1 MQNIP
6 TGLQALMQASAVL
19 QNTAAPTAPGPQGQQ
34 PTVANRVMQQ
44 GMAQAGKQ
52 AGIANAMMMQKAQQ
66 QQRMAQDPQAVA
78 QMAAQMLKQGV
89 GGLPVNMQ
97 FKDGGIIGFDDG
109 GTVRAGVRKT
119 PSPQFDKENQ
129 QLILEYLKQLGDMK
143 LMAGLAMQEG
153 NPTIAQLL
161 ASKRIGDGEA
171 SLGAM
176 GTPSDLQAI
185 MAGYSRPLA
194 GGRVGVNAT
203 IPKYSPRDPQFGLSY
218 SKQFADGGII
228 GFQEGGQPRFG
239 TAEWERLRQ
248 EEMERLGI
256 RNPLEA
262 VGEYLRGLVPDKP
275 IGSGAVDRRRKELEA
290 ARQDPSMVLSP
301 VLRDTVAPDQEQKP
315 QAGAPVQEFPD
326 GLPREIPSETGA
338 QLGATPVKRDTAGST
353 PPPAPP
359 QEDVIAA
366 LQAQLAG
373 LQVERPVA
381 PTMEQ
386 IASQAKGLLPS
397 PETGIERI
405 RKISE
410 DRERA
415 IEGMPNLEREGIAA
429 LEEAKA
435 ARKALLQKR
444 REDDSYDTLRAF
456 FRGLYTRGNDFDVA
470 RMGIKARDEQDSL
483 ADLNHANSIL
493 KLRQAEQARQ
503 LGKFDRQ
510 EALEREALSQMDKY
524 SDNVAKSM
532 QVTGTLLANVYN
544 TDAQSVSQTLNR
556 QAQQLIELAKLKQQY
571 EQQNDTRQVQRI
583 TALQGQLTNAL
594 RNVNSKVDEKYK
606 TLLMIVNGPGGAQAI
621 DKDQNLQKQL
631 GDYRKELE
639 TARAEFNI
647 PQLEQVLQSE
657 ISRYTGV
664 QSNVLLFDRSGNR
677 TQ

>member
-1 MQNIP
+1 MIMQNIP

-97 FKDGGIIGFDDG
+97 FKDGGI
-109 GTVRAGVRKT
+109 V
-119 PSPQFDKENQ
+119 
-129 QLILEYLKQLGDMK
+129 
-143 LMAGLAMQEG
+143 
-153 NPTIAQLL
+153 
-161 ASKRIGDGEA
+161 
-171 SLGAM
+171 
-176 GTPSDLQAI
+176 
-185 MAGYSRPLA
+185 
-194 GGRVGVNAT
+194 
-203 IPKYSPRDPQFGLSY
+203 
-218 SKQFADGGII
+218 
-228 GFQEGGQPRFG
+228 GFQEGGSPSGLPGSSMGLELGEPAVAGEIAKPTQEQVNQIIG
-239 TAEWERLRQ
+239 EIERARGRKITYPEYLDVVSG
-248 EEMERLGI
+248 RLGA
-256 RNPLEA
+256 PTPPVVQA
-262 VGEYLRGLVPDKP
+262 PQSAP
-275 IGSGAVDRRRKELEA
+275 QA
-290 ARQDPSMVLSP
+290 APAPAPR
-301 VLRDTVAPDQEQKP
+301 VAP
-315 QAGAPVQEFPD
+315 QAVPS
-326 GLPREIPSETGA
+326 PR
-338 QLGATPVKRDTAGST
+338 TA
-353 PPPAPP
+353 PPPK
-359 QEDVIAA
+359 EEGIAG

-373 LQVERPVA
+373 LQGERPVA
-381 PTMEQ
+381 PTIDQ
-386 IASQAKGLLPS
+386 VASQAKGIVPS
-397 PETGIERI
+397 PEAGIERI
-405 RKISE
+405 RDIYSQ
-410 DRERA
+410 REKA

-435 ARKALLQKR
+435 ARKALLEKR
-444 REDDSYDTLRAF
+444 KQDDAYDTLRAF

-470 RMGIKARDEQDSL
+470 RMGIKARDEQDAL

-510 EALEREALSQMDKY
+510 EALEKDALNQMDKY

-532 QVTGTLLANVYN
+532 QVTGTLLGNVYN
-544 TDAQSVSQTLNR
+544 TDAKFVSDTLNR

-606 TLLMIVNGPGGAQAI
+606 NLLMIVNGPGGAQAI
-621 DKDQNLQKQL
+621 DKDPNLQKQF

-664 QSNVLLFDRSGNR
+664 QSNVLRFDRDGNPV
-677 TQ
+677 Q

>member
-1 MQNIP
+1 
-6 TGLQALMQASAVL
+6 MQASAVL

-34 PTVANRVMQQ
+34 PTVANQVMQQ

-97 FKDGGIIGFDDG
+97 FKDGGIVGFDDG
-109 GTVRAGVRKT
+109 GTVRGGVRKT

-161 ASKRIGDGEA
+161 ASKRLGDGEA

-176 GTPSDLQAI
+176 GTLSDLQAI

-228 GFQEGGQPRFG
+228 GFQQGGGPG
-239 TAEWERLRQ
+239 LPGSL
-248 EEMERLGI
+248 MG
-256 RNPLEA
+256 LETGEPA
-262 VGEYLRGLVPDKP
+262 VAGEVVKP
-275 IGSGAVDRRRKELEA
+275 
-290 ARQDPSMVLSP
+290 
-301 VLRDTVAPDQEQKP
+301 TQEQAEKIIAALEKQRGSALSYPEILDVMSGRLTAPTPPAAQTP
-315 QAGAPVQEFPD
+315 QAAPVPQAPPVRDSSAEPVAA
-326 GLPREIPSETGA
+326 PR
-338 QLGATPVKRDTAGST
+338 RST
-353 PPPAPP
+353 PPSPP
-359 QEDVIAA
+359 KEDEIAA

-373 LQVERPVA
+373 LQIERPVA

-510 EALEREALSQMDKY
+510 EALEKDALNQMDKY

-544 TDAQSVSQTLNR
+544 TDAQVVSQTLNR
-556 QAQQLIELAKLKQQY
+556 QAQQLIELAKLKQLY
-571 EQQNDTRQVQRI
+571 GQQEDTRQVQRI
-583 TALQGQLTNAL
+583 TALQTQLTNANKSVNDEMQKTFGPL
-594 RNVNSKVDEKYK
+594 LNVLSLTKQEDLNKPEIQAEITRYK
-606 TLLMIVNGPGGAQAI
+606 KAFTDAQT
-621 DKDQNLQKQL
+621 
-631 GDYRKELE
+631 R
-639 TARAEFNI
+639 FNI
-647 PQLEQVLQSE
+647 PQLERVLQSE
-657 ISRYTGV
+657 ISGYTKV
-664 QSNVLLFDRSGNR
+664 PSNVLSFDSAGNR

>member
-1 MQNIP
+1 
-6 TGLQALMQASAVL
+6 MQASAVL

-97 FKDGGIIGFDDG
+97 FKDGGIVGFDDG

-161 ASKRIGDGEA
+161 ASKGIGDGEV

-176 GTPSDLQAI
+176 GTLSDLQAI

-203 IPKYSPRDPQFGLSY
+203 IPRYSPRDPQFGLSY

-228 GFQEGGQPRFG
+228 GFQQGGGPGLPGSLMGLETGEPVVAGEVVKPTQEQAEKIIAALEKQRGSALSYPEILDVMSGRL
-239 TAEWERLRQ
+239 TAPTPPAAQ
-248 EEMERLGI
+248 T
-256 RNPLEA
+256 PQA
-262 VGEYLRGLVPDKP
+262 APVPQAPPVPD
-275 IGSGAVDRRRKELEA
+275 SSAE
-290 ARQDPSMVLSP
+290 P
-301 VLRDTVAPDQEQKP
+301 VVAP
-315 QAGAPVQEFPD
+315 
-326 GLPREIPSETGA
+326 R
-338 QLGATPVKRDTAGST
+338 RST
-353 PPPAPP
+353 PPAPP
-359 QEDVIAA
+359 KEDGIAA
-366 LQAQLAG
+366 LEARLAG
-373 LQVERPVA
+373 LQVERPKA
-381 PTMEQ
+381 PTMQ
-386 IASQAKGLLPS
+386 DVISQAKGAVAS
-397 PETGIERI
+397 PEAGIERI
-405 RKISE
+405 RKISDE
-410 DRERA
+410 RERA

-444 REDDSYDTLRAF
+444 REDDAYDTLRAF

-470 RMGIKARDEQDSL
+470 RMGIKARDEQDAL

-510 EALEREALSQMDKY
+510 EALEKEALSQMDKY

-544 TDAQSVSQTLNR
+544 ADAQAVSQTLNR
-556 QAQQLIELAKLKQQY
+556 QAQQLIELAKLKQLY
-571 EQQNDTRQVQRI
+571 GQQEDTRQVQRI
-583 TALQGQLTNAL
+583 TALQNQLTNAL
-594 RNVNSKVDEKYK
+594 KSVNSKVDEKYK

-621 DKDQNLQKQL
+621 DKDPNLQKQL

-639 TARAEFNI
+639 RARAEFNI

-657 ISRYTGV
+657 MSRYTGV
-664 QSNVLLFDRSGNR
+664 ESNVLSFDSAGNPIR
-677 TQ
+677 

>member
-1 MQNIP
+1 
-6 TGLQALMQASAVL
+6 MQASAVL

-52 AGIANAMMMQKAQQ
+52 AGIANALMMQRAQRQQ
-66 QQRMAQDPQAVA
+66 QMAQDPQAIA

-89 GGLPVNMQ
+89 GGLPVDMQ
-97 FKDGGIIGFDDG
+97 FKEGGIIGFDDG

-129 QLILEYLKQLGDMK
+129 QLIVEYLKQLGDMK

-161 ASKRIGDGEA
+161 ASKGIGDGEV

-176 GTPSDLQAI
+176 GTPSDLQSI

-203 IPKYSPRDPQFGLSY
+203 IPRYSPRNPQFGLSY

-228 GFQEGGQPRFG
+228 GFQEGGGPGLPGSLMGLETGEPAVAGEVVKPTQEQVEKIIAALEKQRGSALSYPEILDVMSGRL
-239 TAEWERLRQ
+239 TAPTPPAAQ
-248 EEMERLGI
+248 T
-256 RNPLEA
+256 PQA
-262 VGEYLRGLVPDKP
+262 APVPQAPPVPDSSAEP
-275 IGSGAVDRRRKELEA
+275 VAAPRR
-290 ARQDPSMVLSP
+290 
-301 VLRDTVAPDQEQKP
+301 
-315 QAGAPVQEFPD
+315 
-326 GLPREIPSETGA
+326 
-338 QLGATPVKRDTAGST
+338 ST
-353 PPPAPP
+353 PPSPP
-359 QEDVIAA
+359 KEDGIAA
-366 LQAQLAG
+366 LEARLAG
-373 LQVERPVA
+373 LQGERPKA
-381 PTMEQ
+381 PTMQ
-386 IASQAKGLLPS
+386 NVINQAKDAVAS
-397 PETGIERI
+397 PEAGIAKLRD
-405 RKISE
+405 ISAQ
-410 DRERA
+410 REKA
-415 IEGMPNLEREGIAA
+415 INEMPNLEREGIAA

-444 REDDSYDTLRAF
+444 REDDAYDTLRAF

-470 RMGIKARDEQDSL
+470 RMGIKARDEQDAL

-493 KLRQAEQARQ
+493 KLKQAEQARQ

-510 EALEREALSQMDKY
+510 EALEKEALSQMDKY

-544 TDAQSVSQTLNR
+544 TDAQYVSQTLNR
-556 QAQQLIELAKLKQQY
+556 QAQQLIELAKLKQLY

-583 TALQGQLTNAL
+583 TALQNQLTNAL
-594 RNVNSKVDEKYK
+594 KSVNSKVDEKYK

-621 DKDQNLQKQL
+621 DKDPNLQKQL

-639 TARAEFNI
+639 RARAEFNI

-657 ISRYTGV
+657 MSRYTGV
-664 QSNVLLFDRSGNR
+664 ESNVLRFDSLGNR